1 MSKRFYAAL
10 YLFIMAILSF
20 ISFVIYSII
29 SSDSEGVTISIIT
42 SIMFIALAILSMIRF
57 RPWK

>member
-20 ISFVIYSII
+20 IGFVIYSRI
-29 SSDSEGVTISIIT
+29 SNDSEGVTISIIT